1 MNQKKIGELI
11 SSIRKSKGLT
21 QEELANKLGVGAQ
34 AVSKWERGINV
45 PDVSLLNSLS
55 KELNIS
61 IKELLSGEIIDSPRN
76 KSFFNKKVFV
86 IIFILIFLC
95 MSSLLFYMSFNSN
108 RELEKIYK
116 IYSTDNKINLLGYA
130 IFSEEKNI
138 IMINKLELFDIEM
151 ETEIIDYSIM
161 LVSGDKVILQINS
174 NEDLVNNSEMLSN
187 ILEKISIEYIEENKN
202 EENLM
207 TLEGLNNLCLVI
219 EFMNEKKY
227 IEKINVNLKVNSISS
242 TNDI

>member
-1 MNQKKIGELI
+1 
-11 SSIRKSKGLT
+11 
-21 QEELANKLGVGAQ
+21 
-34 AVSKWERGINV
+34 
-45 PDVSLLNSLS
+45 
-55 KELNIS
+55 
-61 IKELLSGEIIDSPRN
+61 
-76 KSFFNKKVFV
+76 
-86 IIFILIFLC
+86 
-95 MSSLLFYMSFNSN
+95 
-108 RELEKIYK
+108 
-116 IYSTDNKINLLGYA
+116 
-130 IFSEEKNI
+130 
-138 IMINKLELFDIEM
+138 MINKLELFDIEM

-187 ILEKISIEYIEENKN
+187 ILEKISIEYIEDNKN

>member
-1 MNQKKIGELI
+1 
-11 SSIRKSKGLT
+11 
-21 QEELANKLGVGAQ
+21 
-34 AVSKWERGINV
+34 
-45 PDVSLLNSLS
+45 
-55 KELNIS
+55 
-61 IKELLSGEIIDSPRN
+61 
-76 KSFFNKKVFV
+76 
-86 IIFILIFLC
+86 

-187 ILEKISIEYIEENKN
+187 ILEKISIEYIEDNKN

-207 TLEGLNNLCLVI
+207 TLESLNNLCLVI